1 MKASKL
7 MQGKKVESK
16 QAARITFACFCF
28 TCNRKTRKHICA
40 RRSKIKTLKA
50 KKNYV
55 NPQNI
60 RFWKNQNAFFIQLTK
75 LFLNPIMHMQC
86 QSITG

>member
-1 MKASKL
+1 MR
-7 MQGKKVESK
+7 E
-16 QAARITFACFCF
+16 
-28 TCNRKTRKHICA
+28 HICA
-40 RRSKIKTLKA
+40 RRSKIKTSKA

-86 QSITG
+86 QSITGWKDQFISNVFLNFREEKEITNDQY